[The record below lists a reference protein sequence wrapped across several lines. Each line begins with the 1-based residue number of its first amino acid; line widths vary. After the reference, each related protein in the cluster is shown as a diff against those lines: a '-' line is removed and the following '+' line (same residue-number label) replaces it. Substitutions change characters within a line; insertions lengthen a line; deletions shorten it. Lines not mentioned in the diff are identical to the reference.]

1 MRFSRFALSEIY
13 GLAVDLAVTC
23 LLIFYVGIEPLAAR
37 LPGAAAGLAA
47 TWQMGRS
54 RRDASGEVSGFLAK
68 AVTLTSR
75 IVSVGLFSLL
85 QWRNP
90 LVQPLIPLAF
100 SALAALALA
109 LCGYRRLRR
118 QRLDRD

>member
-1 MRFSRFALSEIY
+1 
-13 GLAVDLAVTC
+13 
-23 LLIFYVGIEPLAAR
+23 
-37 LPGAAAGLAA
+37 
-47 TWQMGRS
+47 MGRS

-109 LCGYRRLRR
+109 LYGYRRLRR

>member
-1 MRFSRFALSEIY
+1 LRFSRFVLSEIY

-47 TWQMGRS
+47 SWQMGRS

-109 LCGYRRLRR
+109 LYGYRRLRR

>member
-23 LLIFYVGIEPLAAR
+23 LLIFYIGIEPLAAR

-47 TWQMGRS
+47 SWQMGRS

-109 LCGYRRLRR
+109 LYGYRRLRR